1 MYSIRV
7 LTFLLR
13 SRQRIFTLVTNF
25 NCFDFL
31 NDVRVHG
38 FAYGVHALIFVSNGE
53 MCPTQLLLILVGFS
67 PNALFFLLNVY
78 FNIFFVPVNHI
89 LIDAW
94 FYIQRIQA

>member
-1 MYSIRV
+1 MYCIRV
-7 LTFLLR
+7 LNFFIR

-25 NCFDFL
+25 NYFDFL

-67 PNALFFLLNVY
+67 PNALFFLLY
-78 FNIFFVPVNHI
+78 GHFNIFFVPVTHI